1 MRSRRPLITSTCS
14 VVASHRYHRVMGH
27 QGDGVDDDAF
37 VPVKFD
43 GGRYTKKG
51 FPLETAGELA
61 NYQRLFFEVAR
72 EVWLADN
79 PKRER
84 VPSGFEDALELRLT
98 HIETGSVVPYTVTS
112 GPDLSEF
119 VDQARDRI
127 RAVFE
132 FVVDKKHL
140 PDGLRESIRDAVK
153 RIGASLRDDEVL
165 YLQSATGAEV
175 RYTKAVRTQ
184 MIANEEAGEVE
195 REGVLPGKV
204 VEIEPDS
211 QTFKIELHDG
221 RRIPARFG
229 DPELW
234 QTIVKFVKPSAEGDI
249 VRFHAKYIESTSE
262 EVLRVEDVTDV
273 ETFLDAGAPW
283 TTRFVDLLR
292 LRTGW
297 YDGRGDPIALAA
309 IEYASEVLR
318 LTIERTAAS
327 PTVYPTPAGGVQL
340 ELLTGARHVELS
352 ISPDLDV
359 EGYALDSKTGEDD
372 ETLLT
377 SPAAAAE
384 FIGRWSDV

>member
-1 MRSRRPLITSTCS
+1 
-14 VVASHRYHRVMGH
+14 MGY
-27 QGDGVDDDAF
+27 QDDGVDNDAF

-79 PKRER
+79 PDRER
-84 VPSGFEDALELRLT
+84 VPKGFEDALELRLT
-98 HIETGSVVPYTVTS
+98 HVEDGSVVPYTVTT
-112 GPDLSEF
+112 GPDISEF
-119 VDQARDRI
+119 VARARERI
-127 RAVFE
+127 RALFE

-140 PDGLRESIRDAVK
+140 PDDLRESIRDAVK
-153 RIGASLRDDEVL
+153 RIGVSLRDDEVL
-165 YLQSATGAEV
+165 YLKSATGTEV

-195 REGVLPGKV
+195 RNGVLPGKV
-204 VEIEPDS
+204 VEIDPDAQS
-211 QTFKIELHDG
+211 FKIELHDG
-221 RRIPARFG
+221 RRVPAHFG

-273 ETFLDAGAPW
+273 ETFLDASAPW
-283 TTRFVDLLR
+283 TARFVDLLR

-297 YDGRGDPIALAA
+297 FGGHGDPIALPA

-318 LTIERTAAS
+318 LALERAAPTPTI
-327 PTVYPTPAGGVQL
+327 YPTPTGGVQL
-340 ELLTGARHVELS
+340 ELLTGTRHLELS
-352 ISPDLDV
+352 ITPDLDV
-359 EGYALDSKTGEDD
+359 EGYVLDSTTGEDD
-372 ETLLT
+372 EAVLI

-384 FIGRWSDV
+384 FIGRWSDG